1 MVSESSEK
9 KILRERTNQSQI
21 TDIFFN
27 FKSDL
32 EKHTFHCHALQCL
45 SVPSFYFHS
54 LFLSILY
61 VCFFVYFYL
70 FISIYWFLSI
80 SLYLLLDLS
89 DSVSLFFFL
98 SFCES
103 TNSSKD
109 IYVHTHVNASCT
121 SSIFVCF
128 GWKEKQKIILWE
140 DRYKNGKDVSQI
152 IKGKEE

>member
-32 EKHTFHCHALQCL
+32 EKQTFHCHALQCL

-54 LFLSILY
+54 LFLSIFY
-61 VCFFVYFYL
+61 MFFSFIFICSYL
-70 FISIYWFLSI
+70 FIDSSLSLFISCLI
-80 SLYLLLDLS
+80 SLTLS
-89 DSVSLFFFL
+89 LSFSFFL

-109 IYVHTHVNASCT
+109 IYVHTDVNASCT

-128 GWKEKQKIILWE
+128 G
-140 DRYKNGKDVSQI
+140 
-152 IKGKEE
+152 

>member
-54 LFLSILY
+54 LFLSIFY
-61 VCFFVYFYL
+61 MFFSFIFICSYL
-70 FISIYWFLSI
+70 FIDSSLSLYISCLI
-80 SLYLLLDLS
+80 SLTLS
-89 DSVSLFFFL
+89 LSFSFFL
-98 SFCES
+98 S
-103 TNSSKD
+103 
-109 IYVHTHVNASCT
+109 ASPQ
-121 SSIFVCF
+121 IL
-128 GWKEKQKIILWE
+128 QKIFTFTRTLMHHAHQVFLCVLDE
-140 DRYKNGKDVSQI
+140 RKNRKLYFKKTDT
-152 IKGKEE
+152 KMEKMCHK

>member
-54 LFLSILY
+54 LSIFHMFFRLSSSVHIYLLILL
-61 VCFFVYFYL
+61 YL
-70 FISIYWFLSI
+70 FISLAWSLWLCLSLFLS
-80 SLYLLLDLS
+80 
-89 DSVSLFFFL
+89 FFL
-98 SFCES
+98 SVS
-103 TNSSKD
+103 PQ
-109 IYVHTHVNASCT
+109 IL
-121 SSIFVCF
+121 
-128 GWKEKQKIILWE
+128 QKIFTFTRTLMHHAHQVFLCVLDE
-140 DRYKNGKDVSQI
+140 RKNRKLYF
-152 IKGKEE
+152 